1 MLIRV
6 ENQVRASDLVGCRY
20 RLVQR
25 HTHPE
30 VPRTEAAQARADR
43 YDAARSAVWENFPRK
58 SDSRRIPFRRIDLGP
73 IPAED
78 PWLRS
83 LETLEALATGATHI
97 TGAVF
102 VNEKWLVG
110 VDMLVREGASVSNGS
125 YTPVMVS
132 THRVARK
139 HDKAK
144 TLGVPTHRLGLSEPL
159 ELGYKPRHHVLD
171 GYHLAM
177 AARALDDL
185 GLNSGRGV
193 LIGQDR
199 NLAFYTDTAT
209 YQPALDAALDAVE
222 PENLPTQ
229 PRRVKECA
237 SCRFWPLCKPELEAM
252 DEISLFLPGDR
263 ARPYRERG
271 IETVQGLIDASLGT
285 PSQLAAAWRDGTV
298 LLAHGDITVPRAD
311 VEIDVDMEAYM
322 DQGAYLWGAWM
333 DGTYYDFV
341 TWEMLG
347 SKAEAR
353 NFAEFWTWLM
363 EQRDSAHA
371 AGKTFAAYCYSA
383 HGENHWMR
391 MSAQR
396 FHAHT
401 PGVPSV
407 EEVDAFINSGEW
419 VDMFAH
425 VKANFVG
432 PFGLSLKTVAP
443 QAGFHWEQG
452 DFDGEESVNARRVAI
467 GTDAAALT
475 AREMLLTYNADDVQ
489 ATLAVREWMS
499 DNAPNT
505 PRLNA

>member
-43 YDAARSAVWENFPRK
+43 YDAARNAVWENFPRK
-58 SDSRRIPFRRIDLGP
+58 SDSRRTPFRRIDLGP

-102 VNEKWLVG
+102 ANEKWLVG
-110 VDMLVREGASVSNGS
+110 VDMLVREGALARSGS

-132 THRVARK
+132 
-139 HDKAK
+139 
-144 TLGVPTHRLGLSEPL
+144 THRLGLSEPL

-177 AARALDDL
+177 AARALEEL

-199 NLAFYTDTAT
+199 NLAFYTETAT
-209 YQPALDAALDAVE
+209 YQPALDAALEAVE

-237 SCRFWPLCKPELEAM
+237 SCRFWSLCKPELEAM

>member
-1 MLIRV
+1 M
-6 ENQVRASDLVGCRY
+6 
-20 RLVQR
+20 
-25 HTHPE
+25 
-30 VPRTEAAQARADR
+30 
-43 YDAARSAVWENFPRK
+43 
-58 SDSRRIPFRRIDLGP
+58 
-73 IPAED
+73 
-78 PWLRS
+78 
-83 LETLEALATGATHI
+83 
-97 TGAVF
+97 
-102 VNEKWLVG
+102 
-110 VDMLVREGASVSNGS
+110 
-125 YTPVMVS
+125 
-132 THRVARK
+132 
-139 HDKAK
+139 
-144 TLGVPTHRLGLSEPL
+144 
-159 ELGYKPRHHVLD
+159 
-171 GYHLAM
+171 
-177 AARALDDL
+177 
-185 GLNSGRGV
+185 
-193 LIGQDR
+193 
-199 NLAFYTDTAT
+199 
-209 YQPALDAALDAVE
+209 DAALDAVE

>member
-102 VNEKWLVG
+102 ANEKWLVG
-110 VDMLVREGASVSNGS
+110 GDMVGREGASASNGS

-222 PENLPTQ
+222 LENLPTQ

-363 EQRDSAHA
+363 EQRDNAHA

-505 PRLNA
+505 PRLSA

>member
-1 MLIRV
+1 MRV
-6 ENQVRASDLVGCRY
+6 EKQVRASDLVGCRY

-25 HTHPE
+25 RNHPE
-30 VPRTEAAQARADR
+30 APRTDAAQARAER
-43 YDAARSAVWENFPRK
+43 YDAAREAVWEKFPRK
-58 SDSRRIPFRRIDLGP
+58 SDSRRTPFRRIDLGP
-73 IPAED
+73 LPAPD

-102 VNEKWLVG
+102 ANEQWIVG
-110 VDMLVREGASVSNGS
+110 VDMLVREGASTSDAA

-132 THRVARK
+132 SHRVARK
-139 HDKAK
+139 HDKA
-144 TLGVPTHRLGLSEPL
+144 TTPGVPTHRLGLSKPL
-159 ELGYKPRHHVLD
+159 ELGYKARHHVLD

-185 GLNSGRGV
+185 GLNSGRGGLV
-193 LIGQDR
+193 GQDR
-199 NLAFYTDTAT
+199 NLTFFSDTAS
-209 YQPALDAALDAVE
+209 YQDALDKALEAVE
-222 PENLPTQ
+222 PHNLPTQ

-237 SCRFWPLCKPELEAM
+237 SCRFWPLCQPELEAM
-252 DEISLFLPGDR
+252 DDISLFLPGDR

-271 IETVQGLIDASLGT
+271 IDTVQGLIDASLGI

-298 LLAHGDITVPRAD
+298 LLARGDVTVPRAD
-311 VEIDVDMEAYM
+311 VEIDLDMEAYL
-322 DQGAYLWGAWM
+322 DQGAYLWGAWL

-341 TWEMLG
+341 TWEALG
-347 SKAEAR
+347 SKAEAH
-353 NFAEFWTWLM
+353 NFARMWTWLM
-363 EQRDSAHA
+363 QQRDQAHA

-396 FHAHT
+396 FAGHT

-407 EEVDAFINSGEW
+407 EEVDAFINSAEW
-419 VDMFAH
+419 VDLFAH

-432 PFGLSLKTVAP
+432 PYGLSLKTVAP

-467 GTDAAALT
+467 GHDDEALR

-489 ATLAVREWMS
+489 ATAAVREWMS
-499 DNAPNT
+499 NNAPNV
-505 PRLNA
+505 PRL